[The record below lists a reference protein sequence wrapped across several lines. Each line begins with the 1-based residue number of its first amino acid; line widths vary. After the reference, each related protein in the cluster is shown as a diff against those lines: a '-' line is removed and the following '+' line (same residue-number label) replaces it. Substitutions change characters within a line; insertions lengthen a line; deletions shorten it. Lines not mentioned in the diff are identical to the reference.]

1 MKQVKYADNGW
12 LSLFAILGLVF
23 IGFCFGFLFV
33 FNSITVA
40 FAPAVILFTSFILL
54 ALLMYLNLNF
64 NLKLLMLPPLVIGF
78 IMGLMVGL
86 NI

>member
-40 FAPAVILFTSFILL
+40 FAPAVILFAS
-54 ALLMYLNLNF
+54 ANRR
-64 NLKLLMLPPLVIGF
+64 
-78 IMGLMVGL
+78 
-86 NI
+86 